1 MIVNVQTGAKI
12 YNTETKTDN
21 FTYKENYIELK
32 QEDAKNLLDIKPE
45 KNENKKTTYV
55 INPNDLSKVT
65 VINRTKIYETNVK
78 IDDVIKRNWL
88 TEIAET
94 AKNINYYINKPVDK
108 LYTGPSLEI
117 HTVDENDNGTKTAVQ
132 INYYKTNIKGLYKT
146 VYSNSEATD
155 IQYTWLKAN
164 DPILKLKDNIIVTDN
179 AYGDYRANY
188 ISQLQS
194 K

>member
-12 YNTETKTDN
+12 YNNELKSDN
-21 FTYKENYIELK
+21 FIYKKGVIEFK
-32 QEDAKNLLDIKPE
+32 QEDAKNLLDIKPG

-55 INPNDLSKVT
+55 IDPNALSKVT
-65 VINRTKIYETNVK
+65 VINGADTYEKQIKIT
-78 IDDVIKRNWL
+78 DVIKKSWL

-94 AKNINYYINKPVDK
+94 AKNIDYYINKPADK

-117 HTVDENDNGTKTAVQ
+117 HTVDENDNQTATEIQ

-188 ISQLQS
+188 ISQLQT

>member
-1 MIVNVQTGAKI
+1 MIVNVQTDAKI
-12 YNTETKTDN
+12 YNNELKSDN
-21 FTYKENYIELK
+21 FIYKKGAIEFK
-32 QEDAKNLLDIKPE
+32 QEDAKNLLDIKPD
-45 KNENKKTTYV
+45 KSENKKTTYV
-55 INPNDLSKVT
+55 IDPNDLSKVT
-65 VINRTKIYETNVK
+65 IINGANTYEKQIK
-78 IDDVIKRNWL
+78 IDDVIKKSWL
-88 TEIAET
+88 TEITET
-94 AKNINYYINKPVDK
+94 AKNIDYYMNKPTDK
-108 LYTGPSLEI
+108 LYIGPSLEI
-117 HTVDENDNGTKTAVQ
+117 HTVDENDNQTATEIQ

-188 ISQLQS
+188 ISQLQT